1 MNHHLAADVIRELT
15 GREVAVS
22 PMYEKVNEWR
32 SWLEGNVKGFHEY
45 QQATDLTGPRPR
57 YQTIRRHRM
66 NMLLKGA
73 EDWASILLNERTRI
87 AVDNE
92 AAAIWLM
99 GANETCG
106 VFGACDFWRNA
117 NELITT
123 SRWAGTAAFEVYVK
137 RMNVA
142 ISETGEVGD
151 ADRLTGG
158 EGVGINFLCADQ
170 ILPISH
176 DNGILR
182 EAAFLSDR
190 VVGNSIQTQ
199 LSVHVLIGKE
209 YALINAVLDESG
221 KFIREPEVILTGCA
235 IPWFSLIRKSGSNIF
250 DPDSPFGVSI
260 ISGNED
266 VLKGLD
272 ATFDNFVCDFLLG
285 RKQVFMNSSM
295 FALDAV
301 GNRVAPQLAGQ
312 TLFIKTGDSIEDGKK
327 YIEEYN
333 PALRV
338 AENAEAVQ
346 KMLDLFSF
354 KIGLGMGR
362 YRFEPGEIQTAT
374 EYTGRKQDLV
384 QNAAKEMIGVEKALT
399 ELVRALLWV
408 GANVLHIPGIDADA
422 DVTVIADDGY
432 IIDQESERKRW
443 AEEVA
448 QGLRSKLEYRM
459 KFCGESEEEARAA
472 LKQIRAESPSV
483 GELLGM

>member
-1 MNHHLAADVIRELT
+1 MDHHLAAEAVRKLT
-15 GREVAVS
+15 GREIAVS
-22 PMYEKVNEWR
+22 PMYAKVNEWR

-45 QQATDLTGPRPR
+45 KQATDLTGEKPR
-57 YQTIRRHRM
+57 YQTIRRHTM

-73 EDWASILLNERTRI
+73 EDWASLLLNERTRLVL
-87 AVDNE
+87 ASE
-92 AAAIWLM
+92 ASARWLM
-99 GANETCG
+99 GENETGG
-106 VFGACDFWRNA
+106 VFGRTDFWRNA
-117 NELITT
+117 NELIAT

-137 RMNVA
+137 RM
-142 ISETGEVGD
+142 EVSQASG
-151 ADRLTGG
+151 GG
-158 EGVGINFLCADQ
+158 EASLRLASGDDVGINFLCADQ

-182 EAAFLSDR
+182 EAAFVSDR
-190 VVGNSIQTQ
+190 VVGNSILTQ
-199 LSVHVLIGKE
+199 LSVHVLAGAE
-209 YALINAVLDESG
+209 YALMNAVLDESG
-221 KFIREPEVILTGCA
+221 KFIREPEVILTGSPY
-235 IPWFSLIRKSGSNIF
+235 PWFSLIRKSGSNIF

-295 FALDAV
+295 FALDAD

-312 TLFIKTGDSIEDGKK
+312 TLFIKTGDSLEDGKK

-333 PALRV
+333 PTLRV

-362 YRFEPGEIQTAT
+362 YRFESGTIQTAT
-374 EYTGRKQDLV
+374 EYTGKKQDLV
-384 QNAAKEMIGVEKALT
+384 QNAAKEMICVEKALT
-399 ELVRALLWV
+399 ETVRALLWI
-408 GANVLHIPGIDADA
+408 GGNVLRVPGVDAESEI
-422 DVTVIADDGY
+422 TVLADDGY

-443 AEEVA
+443 QEEVA

-459 KFCGESEEEARAA
+459 HFCGESEEEARAA
-472 LKQIRAESPSV
+472 LEQIRAESPLS

>member
-1 MNHHLAADVIRELT
+1 MNYQMAAEAVRELT
-15 GREVAVS
+15 GREVTVS
-22 PMYEKVNEWR
+22 PMYAKINEWR
-32 SWLEGNVKGFHEY
+32 MWLEGNVKGFHEY
-45 QQATDLTGPRPR
+45 KQATDLTSGRVR

-87 AVDNE
+87 AVDND
-92 AAAIWLM
+92 AAALWLM
-99 GANETCG
+99 GANETGG

-123 SRWAGTAAFEVYVK
+123 SRWAGTAAFEVYVR
-137 RMNVA
+137 RMEVA
-142 ISETGEVGD
+142 IPETGEAGD

-158 EGVGINFLCADQ
+158 EGVGVNFLSAEQ
-170 ILPISH
+170 ILPISY
-176 DNGILR
+176 DNGVLR
-182 EAAFLSDR
+182 EAAFLSDH
-190 VVGNSIQTQ
+190 VVGNSVYTRMSIH
-199 LSVHVLIGKE
+199 LLVGDE
-209 YALINAVLDESG
+209 YALISTEIDQSG
-221 KFIREPEVILTGCA
+221 KIIRTPETILTGCT
-235 IPWFSLIRKSGSNIF
+235 IPWFSLIRKSGANVF

-260 ISGNED
+260 VSGNED

-295 FALDAV
+295 FARDDD

-472 LKQIRAESPSV
+472 LEQIRAESPSV

>member
-1 MNHHLAADVIRELT
+1 MNYQMAAEAVRELT
-15 GREVAVS
+15 GREVTVS
-22 PMYEKVNEWR
+22 PMYTKINEWR
-32 SWLEGNVKGFHEY
+32 MWLEGNVKGFHEY
-45 QQATDLTGPRPR
+45 KQATDLTSGRVR

-66 NMLLKGA
+66 NMMLKGA

-87 AVDNE
+87 AVDND
-92 AAAIWLM
+92 AAALWLM
-99 GANETCG
+99 GANETGG

-137 RMNVA
+137 RMEVA
-142 ISETGEVGD
+142 LSESDTEGRLIS
-151 ADRLTGG
+151 G
-158 EGVGINFLCADQ
+158 EGVGINFLSAEQ
-170 ILPISH
+170 ILPISY
-176 DNGILR
+176 DNGVLR

-190 VVGNSIQTQ
+190 VDGNSVYTRMSIH
-199 LSVHVLIGKE
+199 LLVGDE
-209 YALINAVLDESG
+209 YALISTEIDQSG
-221 KFIREPEVILTGCA
+221 KIIRTPETILTGCT
-235 IPWFSLIRKSGSNIF
+235 IPWFSLIRKSGANIF

-295 FALDAV
+295 FARDDD

-312 TLFIKTGDSIEDGKK
+312 TLFIRTGDSIEDGKK

-333 PALRV
+333 PTLRV

-362 YRFEPGEIQTAT
+362 YRFESGTIQTAT
-374 EYTGRKQDLV
+374 EYAGKKQDLV

-408 GANVLHIPGIDADA
+408 GANVLRVPGVDADA
-422 DVTVIADDGY
+422 DVTIIADDGY

-472 LKQIRAESPSV
+472 LEQIRAESPSV